1 MNETIQ
7 IEIPFNET
15 LERQNQNFYFKY
27 VWNKALK
34 KWWKILLFTIVFLFL
49 GFYPIE
55 NFDKNLIHYIFK
67 YGGIF
72 FCGYCFILINNYFAS
87 RKKFKKEV
95 DKIITEFKTKNEPSS
110 IILNDH
116 GIEFKN
122 AFYMMGSVWE
132 KVFYIRSNDTIVIS
146 PINTLSFIIQKAEFK
161 NDEFDIVLNYL
172 AKYSKQQN

>member
-1 MNETIQ
+1 MNESIT

-15 LERQNQNFYFKY
+15 FERQNQNFHFKY
-27 VWNKALK
+27 VWNKTLK
-34 KWWKILLFTIVFLFL
+34 NWWKIAIFTLVFLFL

-72 FCGYCFILINNYFAS
+72 FCGYCFILINHYFVS
-87 RKKFKKEV
+87 RKKLKKEV
-95 DKIITEFKTKNEPSS
+95 DKIITEFKPKNQPSF

-116 GIEFKN
+116 SIEFKN
-122 AFYMMGSVWE
+122 IFYTICCVWE
-132 KVFYIRSNDTIVIS
+132 KVSYIRSNDTIIIS